1 MCTSLWAE
9 VERDKMSVS
18 CVRWKGKHGDFS
30 SGRLFMPLVYALQTT
45 NANQMLVTLL
55 KWLWRIGI
63 QTNRPSAKLKDFMFH
78 FQIFIPLF
86 FFFFWA
92 EQILQGKRLAHT
104 DGYPLHVRRGG
115 GGGAAQSCDAS
126 CPTVRQ
132 GCCGGAGSFVCV
144 CVCLFLRW
152 IRFFLCCSYALRR
165 DD

>member
-86 FFFFWA
+86 FFFLGRTDPA
-92 EQILQGKRLAHT
+92 GKETGSHWRLSPAREE
-104 DGYPLHVRRGG
+104 GWGRG
-115 GGGAAQSCDAS
+115 SS
-126 CPTVRQ
+126 TVMWRQ
-132 GCCGGAGSFVCV
+132 LSNCEAGMLWWCWQFCVCV
-144 CVCLFLRW
+144 CVFVLKVNQVFPVL
-152 IRFFLCCSYALRR
+152 
-165 DD
+165 